1 MIRKTTVT
9 ENERSCFTCGEINPM
24 PIHDCV
30 CDRCIFDSAGST
42 VWAERELSGNSEKP
56 FTYLRSFS
64 SCIEK
69 TSIINLQFAPCCHT
83 DSLIENLR
91 KLSKKKPKKFIVD
104 DIIEEFNEQ
113 AKWGEEWLIE
123 YYYSVSSTP
132 YKFNVEKTINLF
144 WIIGMPAT
152 KDQRKPENKT
162 PRCIGPY
169 FLIPDENEDLVT
181 ERIIRLLS
189 VGFERLLA
197 FNWGYAFNGSTNKYY
212 LISRIDEIISIV
224 NQNKLFTIEQLEKQ
238 FTIPEEL
245 EFASGYVSQQRESRY
260 YDLLSTTLNE
270 IRKFISSNL
279 TIQRRLRER
288 LFSILVM

>member
-1 MIRKTTVT
+1 MLK
-9 ENERSCFTCGEINPM
+9 PM
-24 PIHDCV
+24 
-30 CDRCIFDSAGST
+30 
-42 VWAERELSGNSEKP
+42 
-56 FTYLRSFS
+56 
-64 SCIEK
+64 
-69 TSIINLQFAPCCHT
+69 
-83 DSLIENLR
+83 
-91 KLSKKKPKKFIVD
+91 
-104 DIIEEFNEQ
+104 
-113 AKWGEEWLIE
+113 
-123 YYYSVSSTP
+123 
-132 YKFNVEKTINLF
+132 
-144 WIIGMPAT
+144 
-152 KDQRKPENKT
+152 KDQRKNQKT
-162 PRCIGPY
+162 KLQDALDLY

-270 IRKFISSNL
+270 IGKFHIIKFQQSNEDC
-279 TIQRRLRER
+279 ER
-288 LFSILVM
+288 DYSAFWSCRNHGCGP